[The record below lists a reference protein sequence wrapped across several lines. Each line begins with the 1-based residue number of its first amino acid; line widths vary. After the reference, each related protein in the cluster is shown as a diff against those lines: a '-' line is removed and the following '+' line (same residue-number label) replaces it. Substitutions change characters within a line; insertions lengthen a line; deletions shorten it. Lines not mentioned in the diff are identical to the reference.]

1 MTHRLVVIAST
12 STSTSTWRRITP
24 TRSSSSRR
32 VSSTRAARAE
42 REEEGK
48 ASSWTTVID
57 CAESEYGS
65 DLLVERVH
73 DDAPNASFAGC
84 VVLTRK
90 DAPDAVLSEY
100 RAGGDGDEEAGRV
113 GRGGVFDA
121 FALLPALTTS
131 STTIRIGILGLGA
144 GTCARFIASRHPEV
158 EMIGWELDPAIV
170 TLARKHFGVGDL
182 EAEGRLTVRV
192 GDAFAGCIDGD
203 ETFDGLIVD
212 CFDENSTVVRCL
224 KDTATWS
231 ALAERL
237 KPGGRIL
244 ANVSTGRGRGARLE
258 DAVACAQ
265 ALADATSGEVT
276 LWTSGAC
283 KIWNELILSGPAVD
297 WNDVARRRPDFE
309 PLTKDWFRFERPA
322 DETPSEPWLAKLLG
336 LTP

>member
-1 MTHRLVVIAST
+1 M
-12 STSTSTWRRITP
+12 
-24 TRSSSSRR
+24 
-32 VSSTRAARAE
+32 
-42 REEEGK
+42 
-48 ASSWTTVID
+48 
-57 CAESEYGS
+57 
-65 DLLVERVH
+65 LVERVH

-100 RAGGDGDEEAGRV
+100 RAGEDVEGRV

-121 FALLPALTTS
+121 FALLPTILTPPMNSDGRTKKVM
-131 STTIRIGILGLGA
+131 RIGILGLGA
-144 GTCARFIASRHPEV
+144 GTCARFIASRHREV
-158 EMIGWELDPAIV
+158 EMVGWELDPAIV

-192 GDAFAGCIDGD
+192 GDAFAGCINGGGGD
-203 ETFDGLIVD
+203 DEGFDGLIVD
-212 CFDENSTVVRCL
+212 CFDENSTVVGCL
-224 KDTATWS
+224 KDTATWA
-231 ALAERL
+231 ALAGKL

-244 ANVSTGRGRGARLE
+244 ANVSTGRGKGARLE

-309 PLTKDWFRFERPA
+309 PLTKDWFRVERPKGA
-322 DETPSEPWLAKLLG
+322 TPSEPWLARVLG
-336 LTP
+336 LSS